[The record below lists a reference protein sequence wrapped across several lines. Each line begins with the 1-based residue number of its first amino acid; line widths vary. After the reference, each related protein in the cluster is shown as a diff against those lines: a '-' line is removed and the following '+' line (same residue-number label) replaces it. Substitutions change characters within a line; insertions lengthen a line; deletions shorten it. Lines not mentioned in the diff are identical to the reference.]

1 MFWLWA
7 VIVWVLEGA
16 LIGWIASKIMGNYMG
31 FGMYFVVGIVGSMIG
46 GLIASL
52 LGINSGFWVGMIFAV
67 IGSCILLW
75 LAKKIKR
82 A

>member
-7 VIVWVLEGA
+7 IIVWVLEGA
-16 LIGWIASKIMGNYMG
+16 LIGWIASRLMGDRMG
-31 FGMYFVVGIVGSMIG
+31 FGMYFLVGIIGSMLG
-46 GLIASL
+46 GLLASL
-52 LGINSGFWVGMIFAV
+52 LGINTGFWMGMLFAV

-75 LAKKIKR
+75 IVGRIRR